1 MFHFTEL
8 ENPVYFLLEAI
19 SNCKITLKTKCVV
32 IYHGNNNGNR
42 VNSKQFS
49 HSYCEK
55 RLR

>member
-32 IYHGNNNGNR
+32 IYHGNNNGNS